1 MSHRPQNL
9 GQLIF
14 RAYLRKTM
22 DLTSLSCHVRVP
34 RFFFLPFLVFPTS
47 FLFSFSFLLFFFSFS
62 LRFNFLRTRRED
74 ARFKRF
80 MSMSSSDKQLD
91 ESAVKIKRDLLK
103 LNSLFPNLKILP
115 VTYGAENDTRVEGVK
130 RVIFTRSLTS

>member
-47 FLFSFSFLLFFFSFS
+47 FLFSFSFLLFFFILAVLTFYEPGEKMRVLNGS
-62 LRFNFLRTRRED
+62 
-74 ARFKRF
+74 
-80 MSMSSSDKQLD
+80 SMSSSDKQLD
-91 ESAVKIKRDLLK
+91 ESAISENEARSLKIKF
-103 LNSLFPNLKILP
+103 LFPNLKILP
-115 VTYGAENDTRVEGVK
+115 VTYGAENDTPVEGVK

>member
-1 MSHRPQNL
+1 
-9 GQLIF
+9 
-14 RAYLRKTM
+14 M

-47 FLFSFSFLLFFFSFS
+47 FLFSFSFLLFFFILAVLTFYEPGEKMRVLNGS
-62 LRFNFLRTRRED
+62 
-74 ARFKRF
+74 
-80 MSMSSSDKQLD
+80 SMSSSDKQLD

-103 LNSLFPNLKILP
+103 LNSLFPNLKILL